1 MEESSESDRIVSIMA
16 KTIETLTDVI
26 ITLQSKLTNETEKNK
41 ALITELDKYKEIV
54 SIVKKN
60 QQLNKLFFIKN

>member
-16 KTIETLTDVI
+16 TIETLTDVI

-41 ALITELDKYKEIV
+41 ALITELDKYKEMV
-54 SIVKKN
+54 SIVKKE
-60 QQLNKLFFIKN
+60 LTAE

>member
-54 SIVKKN
+54 SIVKKEPTAE
-60 QQLNKLFFIKN
+60 